1 MPIGSMFDM
10 EIGMFGK
17 AIRFGNSFTS
27 GLSGPVQIMRQI
39 VSNNG
44 QYQTSYPPYHRYKGL
59 SSIPNLA
66 GNREYI
72 PDIKHSIYK
81 HYISKHHMF
90 DIGRYKGLADMK
102 V

>member
-1 MPIGSMFDM
+1 MKDIRFGDM
-10 EIGMFGK
+10 MFGK

-27 GLSGPVQIMRQI
+27 GPSGHVQIMRHF
-39 VSNNG
+39 VSHNG
-44 QYQTSYPPYHRYKGL
+44 QYQTPYPSYHTYKGL
-59 SSIPNLA
+59 SSIPNLP
-66 GNREYI
+66 GDRECM

-81 HYISKHHMF
+81 HYISKYHMF

>member
-1 MPIGSMFDM
+1 MFDM
-10 EIGMFGK
+10 KIGM
-17 AIRFGNSFTS
+17 FGNSFTS
-27 GLSGPVQIMRQI
+27 GLSGLVQIMRQI

-44 QYQTSYPPYHRYKGL
+44 QYQTPYPPYQRYKGL
-59 SSIPNLA
+59 S
-66 GNREYI
+66 NRRVGEGI
-72 PDIKHSIYK
+72 KSMPDTKHSIYK